1 MGEGIKMVGTGVA
14 APTVGNVVGKGVMCG
29 KGVGRGV
36 GRGDCFRLVGT
47 GVGGSGVGEGV
58 LPPALGKLGEILAGS
73 KVLGKTGIG
82 DGPGVIGIVGS

>member
-36 GRGDCFRLVGT
+36 GRGDGFRLVGT
-47 GVGGSGVGEGV
+47 GVGGSGVGEVQHLASLEKYLLG
-58 LPPALGKLGEILAGS
+58 LRYLGRQALGMDLG
-73 KVLGKTGIG
+73 
-82 DGPGVIGIVGS
+82 